1 MKINELIDGFSIW
14 TTNEER
20 LLLKKIG
27 DRPTP
32 ISGFTEHEQFKIESM
47 IRKSLITKIG
57 HKDPLVVANEKDK
70 KI

>member
-1 MKINELIDGFSIW
+1 MKITELIDGFSIW
-14 TTNEER
+14 TTNEEK

-27 DRPTP
+27 DNPTP
-32 ISGFTEHEQFKIESM
+32 ISSFTEHEQFKIESM

-57 HKDPLVVANEKDK
+57 HKNPLVVANEKDK